1 MPYKNTHFARQTRR
15 EAAEARAAKYASLTI
30 AERLALL
37 DSRPG
42 NSGKER
48 ARLEAQLSPV
58 EEKVESK
65 SKRKSK

>member
-1 MPYKNTHFARQTRR
+1 MSHKNTRFVRNTRR
-15 EAAEARAAKYASLTI
+15 AAALERQANYDSLTI
-30 AERLALL
+30 AQRLALL

-65 SKRKSK
+65 RKSK